1 MRTVLRIHARVVRKN
16 RRDDARRGARMTTRM
31 RLPLIAG
38 AACAVVALAA
48 SGAVAQSQSPWVVTS
63 WRSTDLSQEDC
74 LAHAE
79 KALRNGGFRPS
90 QSQKESR
97 FGGIGGYTVL
107 IRCVAQQN
115 MIFFVAS
122 GPDSDQ
128 ADKYVSKLEG
138 AF

>member
-1 MRTVLRIHARVVRKN
+1 MRPVLRIHTRVARKN

-31 RLPLIAG
+31 RLPIIAG
-38 AACAVVALAA
+38 AACAIVALAA
-48 SGAVAQSQSPWVVTS
+48 SGAVAQSPWVVTS

-79 KALRNGGFRPS
+79 KAIRNGGFRPS
-90 QSQKESR
+90 QSLKESR

-128 ADKYVSKLEG
+128 ADQYVTKLEG
-138 AF
+138 GF